1 MSRLVRAFAVS
12 IQCRR
17 QDVHRRGAG
26 RKACRC
32 QHGRLPGK
40 RHCVAGVLSGADGL
54 IGRLGDL
61 IRANVHITGHL
72 QYLAAQ
78 ALQRHLGR
86 VGNRADLS
94 HGTLKRS
101 AAGKG
106 ALQHL
111 ADARRHHDLCQAAHQ
126 RRAQALAAD
135 LTGQTPPRRP

>member
-1 MSRLVRAFAVS
+1 MSRLVRTLAVS
-12 IQCRR
+12 VQRRR

-26 RKACRC
+26 CKARRC

-40 RHCVAGVLSGADGL
+40 GHGVAGVLSGADGL

-61 IRANVHITGHL
+61 IRADVHVTGHL
-72 QYLAAQ
+72 QHLTAQ

-86 VGNRADLS
+86 VGNRAHLG
-94 HGTLKRS
+94 HGALKRS

-111 ADARRHHDLCQAAHQ
+111 ADARRRHDLRQ
-126 RRAQALAAD
+126 RSD
-135 LTGQTPPRRP
+135 